1 MNNLVNNWIFGE
13 ISPKLGGRFDLALY
27 AQGCERLSNFRPMP
41 QGGITRRPP
50 LKHVTETGNCRII
63 PFTLSSGESFIIEL
77 SELKI
82 RILRWV
88 QDDFLPVVF
97 LPSNDD
103 FLASPY
109 SLAEAWEVQYAQYY
123 DRLYFVHKD
132 HQPQVL
138 IYSASS
144 FSLTPFVPTND
155 MGENLGESQGNYPS
169 VVGICQNRLW
179 LASTL
184 LNPYTIWVSRPPYG
198 GSNNH
203 HIFTTYD
210 MVTVETEVIKD
221 TEDWP
226 YTTND
231 EGETV
236 IDFSNSAAFLET
248 TTDTEEVINAKCG
261 MELELASGRN
271 DTIKWI
277 SGMDNIFIGTEANEW
292 MCPYDIDPTKQGA
305 SMQSAYGSLPIQPQ
319 TLSNGV
325 FFIQRG
331 YKLREITYSQ
341 NGTVS
346 NDLTYT
352 ADHILSAGVRQ
363 LITMN
368 NPEPLVVCLLNDGT
382 LAVLSYDKMN
392 GTQGWSRWD
401 TQGTFV
407 SIATYE
413 DTYGQQLYA
422 VVKRGESYYI
432 ERFDFTEQEVFL
444 DRAGETLQG
453 DLEYTS
459 KMVGNRFDFNTESG
473 STIGKS
479 KKAKEVWVR
488 CLDSGRIR
496 TGVEDKYMQ
505 KTRGPVGNSDYRIPI
520 SGGARKELK
529 VIVES
534 VAGDP
539 LTLLAMTYEV
549 EVN

>member
-1 MNNLVNNWIFGE
+1 
-13 ISPKLGGRFDLALY
+13 
-27 AQGCERLSNFRPMP
+27 
-41 QGGITRRPP
+41 
-50 LKHVTETGNCRII
+50 
-63 PFTLSSGESFIIEL
+63 
-77 SELKI
+77 
-82 RILRWV
+82 
-88 QDDFLPVVF
+88 
-97 LPSNDD
+97 
-103 FLASPY
+103 
-109 SLAEAWEVQYAQYY
+109 
-123 DRLYFVHKD
+123 
-132 HQPQVL
+132 
-138 IYSASS
+138 
-144 FSLTPFVPTND
+144 
-155 MGENLGESQGNYPS
+155 
-169 VVGICQNRLW
+169 
-179 LASTL
+179 
-184 LNPYTIWVSRPPYG
+184 
-198 GSNNH
+198 
-203 HIFTTYD
+203 
-210 MVTVETEVIKD
+210 
-221 TEDWP
+221 
-226 YTTND
+226 
-231 EGETV
+231 
-236 IDFSNSAAFLET
+236 
-248 TTDTEEVINAKCG
+248 
-261 MELELASGRN
+261 
-271 DTIKWI
+271 
-277 SGMDNIFIGTEANEW
+277 
-292 MCPYDIDPTKQGA
+292 
-305 SMQSAYGSLPIQPQ
+305 
-319 TLSNGV
+319 LSNGV

-331 YKLREITYSQ
+331 HKLREITYSQ